1 MKSDRNWVYSIT
13 RIIVM
18 IYFTLYHRLSVYGKE
33 KIPKDRPVIVAS
45 NHASYLDPPV
55 VGYAFFPSYLKFI
68 AWDKLFSFP
77 LFGAYLR
84 AMGSVPVSQDDKNSS
99 AGLLRLVMGFIKEGY
114 NVFIC
119 PEGHRTEDG
128 RLQPLEGGVA
138 IMALK
143 TGAPVIPTY
152 AAGTWRA
159 LAPHM
164 RFPRPCKL
172 TVTFGGPIDPAK
184 LPEGLNEKEKRR
196 YILAKIE
203 EFYKEQD
210 ALDKAK
216 HPLPHCN
223 AA

>member
-1 MKSDRNWVYSIT
+1 MADEGENTKKSGEAGFLR
-13 RIIVM
+13 
-18 IYFTLYHRLSVYGKE
+18 TLGRDFFLGC
-33 KIPKDRPVIVAS
+33 VA
-45 NHASYLDPPV
+45 
-55 VGYAFFPSYLKFI
+55 
-68 AWDKLFSFP
+68 
-77 LFGAYLR
+77 
-84 AMGSVPVSQDDKNSS
+84 
-99 AGLLRLVMGFIKEGY
+99 LLRLVMGFIKEGF

-143 TGAPVIPTY
+143 TGAPVVPTY

-172 TVTFGGPIDPAK
+172 TVTFGDPRDPAQ

-196 YILAKIE
+196 YILDKFE

-210 ALDKAK
+210 AIDKAK
-216 HPLPHCN
+216 HPLPERG

>member
-1 MKSDRNWVYSIT
+1 MPPLKAKRNLIYQIT
-13 RIIVM
+13 RFLVT

-33 KIPKDRPVIVAS
+33 KIPRGRTVIVAS
-45 NHASYLDPPV
+45 NHASYLDPPL
-55 VGYAFFPSYLKFI
+55 VGYAFFPGYLKFI
-68 AWDKLFSFP
+68 AWEKLFTFP

-84 AMGSVPVSQDDKNSS
+84 TMGSVPVSPENKNSS
-99 AGLLRLVMGFIKEGY
+99 AGLLRLVMGFLQEGY

-138 IMALK
+138 IMSLK

-152 AAGTWRA
+152 AAGTYRA

-172 TVTFGGPIDPAK
+172 TVTFGDPIDPAG
-184 LPEGLNEKEKRR
+184 LPETLSEKEKRR
-196 YILAKIE
+196 YILDKIE
-203 EFYKEQD
+203 EFYREQD
-210 ALDKAK
+210 AIDKEK
-216 HPLPHCN
+216 HPLPQ
-223 AA
+223 